1 MSQNEPGSRI
11 SFNLRSP
18 DHLGRIPGPEKID
31 FFGKQN
37 RLFSRNI
44 FVFFERFSRFLKPGN
59 TPGMILINFGK
70 NDFRRFSSIFV
81 GIFGGSPDFRR
92 KS

>member
-1 MSQNEPGSRI
+1 MSQNETGSRI
-11 SFNLRSP
+11 SFNLRTP
-18 DHLGRIPGPEKID
+18 DHLGRIPGQKNID
-31 FFGKQN
+31 FF
-37 RLFSRNI
+37 RPEI
-44 FVFFERFSRFLKPGN
+44 TFFERFSRFLKPGN

-70 NDFRRFSSIFV
+70 NDFRRFSLIFV